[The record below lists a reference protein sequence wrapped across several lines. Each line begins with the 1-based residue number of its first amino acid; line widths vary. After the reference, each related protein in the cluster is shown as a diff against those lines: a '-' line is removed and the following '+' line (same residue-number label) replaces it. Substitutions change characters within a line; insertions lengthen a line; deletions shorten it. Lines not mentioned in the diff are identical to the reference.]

1 MNSIKR
7 TRWFTRHTSDITI
20 KVSNF
25 QYAYIVI
32 SIIKYYQIFLVSMK
46 AKTEAWQTELI
57 QVVNEMPSSQSQI
70 LLESR
75 NMTG

>member
-1 MNSIKR
+1 
-7 TRWFTRHTSDITI
+7 
-20 KVSNF
+20 
-25 QYAYIVI
+25 
-32 SIIKYYQIFLVSMK
+32 MK